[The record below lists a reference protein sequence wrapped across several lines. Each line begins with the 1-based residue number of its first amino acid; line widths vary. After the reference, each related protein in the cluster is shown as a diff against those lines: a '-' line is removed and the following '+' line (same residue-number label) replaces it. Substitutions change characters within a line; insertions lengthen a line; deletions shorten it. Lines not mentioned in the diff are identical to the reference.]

1 MAREVSDAEL
11 AALIAKAQAGDRQAL
26 AEAMEVLD
34 PLLLWLCKPLVTHK
48 RTILWDGDDI
58 VQEARAE
65 ALEAILN
72 YDATSGMSPRS
83 VAVFAARRRLNLV
96 LYLDRHWTRCIS
108 LYTPV
113 EDEREE
119 KPLLEIGLPE
129 LSIPDDKRD
138 AEIEDLLDRIPA
150 GLGCVES
157 SRISRTSNRLSQIPN
172 TRLPPD
178 DELIALIKEGR
189 TVAEL
194 CEMFGVTPDHLR
206 YRVKVLRRS
215 GRHVPY
221 FRKKDRPRRPV
232 LRVPWEVKRQIIADF
247 LAQHPGIGNRRAG
260 QILGMSSETI
270 ARARREL
277 ATLGGDRSDGRA
289 RGDGAVAAGDDWR
302 NRASPASCE
311 G

>member
-26 AEAMEVLD
+26 AEAMDVLD
-34 PLLLWLCKPLVTHK
+34 PLLLWLCRQFMRKQ
-48 RTILWDGDDI
+48 TIVWEPDDI

-72 YDATSGMSPRS
+72 YDTTSGMSPRS

-96 LYLDRHWTRCIS
+96 LYLDRHWTRNIS

-138 AEIEDLLDRIPA
+138 TEIEDLLDKMPA
-150 GLGCVES
+150 GLGCAES
-157 SRISRTSNRLSQIPN
+157 SRISRTLNRLSQTPN
-172 TRLPPD
+172 TKLPPD
-178 DELIALIKEGR
+178 EELIALIEEGR

-215 GRHVPY
+215 GRHVPH
-221 FRKKDRPRRPV
+221 FRKKDRPHRPV

-247 LAQHPGIGNRRAG
+247 FRENPGAG
-260 QILGMSSETI
+260 YRTAAKVLGMGSETI
-270 ARARREL
+270 RRARREL
-277 ATLGGDRSDGRA
+277 AALGGEPSGGRTRADGGIA
-289 RGDGAVAAGDDWR
+289 SCDDWR
-302 NRASPASCE
+302 A
-311 G
+311 